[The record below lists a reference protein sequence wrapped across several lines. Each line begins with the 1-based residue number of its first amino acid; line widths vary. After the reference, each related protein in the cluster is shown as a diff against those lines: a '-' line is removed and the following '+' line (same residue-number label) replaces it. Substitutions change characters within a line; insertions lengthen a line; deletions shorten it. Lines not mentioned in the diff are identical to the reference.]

1 LFRGSRDSRLNFFS
15 ARPLAEN
22 MDQNRSAVAAE
33 HLTKFYGPVLGLNDL
48 TMSVG
53 PGEIRGLLGQNG
65 SGKST
70 LLKSLIGLIRP
81 TAGSVRVL
89 GLDVQDAPMDVRR
102 AVGYVPESPRL
113 YEFLTATEYLDF
125 IADVR
130 GLSYEE
136 KKERIGR
143 LIEAL
148 DLEGKQGETIS
159 GYSQGMKQKV
169 AIMGAILHRPKV
181 LLLDEPLNGLDPKSA
196 RVVKELVHSL
206 AKDGVT
212 TVFSTH
218 ILEIAEAICDRL
230 TILQNGRVLAEGTAQ
245 ELREKAGLPGS
256 GLEDVFL
263 KLTGTKGVEDIVEA
277 LIR

>member
-1 LFRGSRDSRLNFFS
+1 MAHNG
-15 ARPLAEN
+15 
-22 MDQNRSAVAAE
+22 SAVETE
-33 HLTKFYGPVLGLNDL
+33 HLTKYYGPILGLNDL
-48 TMSVG
+48 SFSVG
-53 PGEIRGLLGQNG
+53 SGEVRGLLGQNG

-70 LLKSLIGLIRP
+70 LLKSLIGLIHP
-81 TAGSVRVL
+81 SSGLVRVL
-89 GLDVQDAPMDVRR
+89 GLDVQKSPMAVRR
-102 AVGYVPESPRL
+102 SVGYVPESPRL

-130 GLSYEE
+130 GLSFDE
-136 KKERIGR
+136 KKERINR
-143 LIEAL
+143 SIQAL
-148 DLEGKQGETIS
+148 DLEGKQGDTIS

-169 AIMGAILHRPKV
+169 ALVSAILHRPRL

-196 RVVKELVHSL
+196 RVVKEMIHSL
-206 AKDGVT
+206 AREGVT
-212 TVFSTH
+212 TIFSTH
-218 ILEIAEAICDRL
+218 ILEIAEAVCDRL
-230 TILQNGRVLAEGTAQ
+230 TILQSGRVLAEGTAQ

>member
-1 LFRGSRDSRLNFFS
+1 MATSGPAIDVS
-15 ARPLAEN
+15 
-22 MDQNRSAVAAE
+22 
-33 HLTKFYGPVLGLNDL
+33 HLTKVYGPTVALNDVTL
-48 TMSVG
+48 SVNT
-53 PGEIRGLLGQNG
+53 GEVRGLLGPNG
-65 SGKST
+65 SGKS
-70 LLKSLIGLIRP
+70 SLMKTIMGLTKPSYGAIQ
-81 TAGSVRVL
+81 VL
-89 GLDVQDAPMDVRR
+89 GYDVRASPMDIKKI
-102 AVGYVPESPRL
+102 VGYVPESPRL

-130 GLSYEE
+130 GLSYAE
-136 KKERIGR
+136 KKESIG
-143 LIEAL
+143 LLVQAL
-148 DLEGKQGETIS
+148 DLEGKQGDTIS

-169 AIMGAILHRPKV
+169 ALMGAILHRPRV

-196 RVVKELVHSL
+196 RVVKELVHIL
-206 AKDGVT
+206 AHEGVT

-277 LIR
+277 LMR

>member
-1 LFRGSRDSRLNFFS
+1 
-15 ARPLAEN
+15 
-22 MDQNRSAVAAE
+22 MDRSGSAVVAD
-33 HLTKFYGPVLGLNDL
+33 HLTKLYGSVVGLNDL
-48 TMSVG
+48 SVSVG
-53 PGEIRGLLGQNG
+53 PGEVRGLLGQNG

-70 LLKSLIGLIRP
+70 LLKSLVGLIHP
-81 TAGSVRVL
+81 TSGSVRVL
-89 GLDVQDAPMDVRR
+89 GLDVQRSPMEVRR
-102 AVGYVPESPRL
+102 SVGYVPESPKL

-130 GLSYEE
+130 GLSYGE
-136 KKERIGR
+136 KTERIER
-143 LIEAL
+143 LIRAL
-148 DLEGKQGETIS
+148 DLEGKQGDTIS

-169 AIMGAILHRPKV
+169 ALMGAILHRPRA

-196 RVVKELVHSL
+196 RVVKELIHSL
-206 AKDGVT
+206 ALEGVT
-212 TVFSTH
+212 TIFSTH
-218 ILEIAEAICDRL
+218 ILEIAEAVCDRL

-277 LIR
+277 LMR

>member
-1 LFRGSRDSRLNFFS
+1 MSHNGS
-15 ARPLAEN
+15 AIEA
-22 MDQNRSAVAAE
+22 Q
-33 HLTKFYGPVLGLNDL
+33 HLTKFYGPIMGLNDFSF
-48 TMSVG
+48 SVG
-53 PGEIRGLLGQNG
+53 YGEVRGLLGQNG

-70 LLKSLIGLIRP
+70 LLKSLVGLIHP
-81 TAGSVRVL
+81 TSGTVRVL
-89 GLDVQDAPMDVRR
+89 GLDVQKSPMEVRR
-102 AVGYVPESPRL
+102 SIGYVPESPRL

-136 KKERIGR
+136 KKERINR
-143 LIEAL
+143 LIQAL
-148 DLEGKQGETIS
+148 NLEGKQGDTIS

-169 AIMGAILHRPKV
+169 ALMGAILHRPKL

-196 RVVKELVHSL
+196 RVVKELVHNL
-206 AKDGVT
+206 AQEGVT

-230 TILQNGRVLAEGTAQ
+230 TILQNGRVLAEGTAR
-245 ELREKAGLPGS
+245 ELKEKAGLPGS

-263 KLTGTKGVEDIVEA
+263 KLTGTRGVEEIVEA
-277 LIR
+277 LMR